1 MTPTSQTWYQV
12 IDVESSLAGEYSSSE
27 EWVDPRAAGPHVSA
41 YYSRIGSVTG
51 RDTFREPVVLYCFTI
66 FVRAG
71 DLRIC
76 RREGNWDDR
85 GRVCLRVLY
94 LIMMYLF
101 HR

>member
-41 YYSRIGSVTG
+41 YYSRIGPVTG

-66 FVRAG
+66 SYALVTCEFVDGKGIGTIAV
-71 DLRIC
+71 
-76 RREGNWDDR
+76 
-85 GRVCLRVLY
+85 VCVSAFF
-94 LIMMYLF
+94 I
-101 HR
+101 